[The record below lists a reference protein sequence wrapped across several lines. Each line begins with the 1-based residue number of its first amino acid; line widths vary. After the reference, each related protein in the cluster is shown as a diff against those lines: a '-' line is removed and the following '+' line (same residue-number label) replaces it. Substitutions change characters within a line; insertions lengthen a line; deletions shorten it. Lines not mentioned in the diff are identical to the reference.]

1 MFSILENKEL
11 HPCLICWF
19 FLPILKW
26 EWVVEFMIPIIFLP
40 QKELGKYNMGRI
52 WRTWAMLSKLNKF
65 IFISQTRWD
74 RITVLMLPR
83 NRTVYCILTW
93 FSNYNFKEFICK
105 RSLLYEEH
113 GGIGRLV
120 CGKTSAFEII
130 CQSYSKSPKMSSPEF
145 FLTVL

>member
-1 MFSILENKEL
+1 MLILFTNIEMG
-11 HPCLICWF
+11 
-19 FLPILKW
+19 
-26 EWVVEFMIPIIFLP
+26 VVEFMIPIIFLP
-40 QKELGKYNMGRI
+40 QKESGKYNIIQWEGFEEPEQCYQN
-52 WRTWAMLSKLNKF
+52 LNKF

-93 FSNYNFKEFICK
+93 FSNYNFKEFVCK

-120 CGKTSAFEII
+120 CGKTSVFEII